1 VRHEKGGKVEY
12 TDIVKPTT
20 FANDEY
26 FQKLTAHMRANDP
39 LPYID
44 ADTHRPFYVVTKHAD
59 IIEIERQSD
68 KFLNT
73 ARSVLQTKEIEAQI
87 EAGGVGLR
95 TLIHMDNPDHKL
107 FRDLTKDWFMPAN
120 LKTLEERVKG
130 LAKNTIDK
138 MLEKGDE
145 LDFVKDV
152 AVWYPLR
159 VIMMILGV
167 PDEDLP
173 KMLTLTQELFGAD
186 DPDMKRETTAEN
198 RDATILEFFN
208 YSNALTAQRRAE
220 PGDDV
225 ATVIANAQVSGAPIG
240 ELEAM
245 SYYIIVATA
254 GHDTTSSSSA
264 GGVLA
269 LMENPDE
276 LSKVQANR
284 DLIPLLVDEAIRWT
298 TPVKHFMR
306 FATEDYELRGKCI
319 KEGDGLMMLYA
330 SGNRDEEV
338 FDQADK
344 FIIDRRPNRH
354 VAFGHGAHHCLGNLL
369 AKMELKH
376 LYSEL
381 LDRVESIEL
390 IGEPKLIQSTFVSG
404 LKTLPVRIS
413 AK

>member
-1 VRHEKGGKVEY
+1 
-12 TDIVKPTT
+12 
-20 FANDEY
+20 
-26 FQKLTAHMRANDP
+26 
-39 LPYID
+39 
-44 ADTHRPFYVVTKHAD
+44 
-59 IIEIERQSD
+59 
-68 KFLNT
+68 
-73 ARSVLQTKEIEAQI
+73 
-87 EAGGVGLR
+87 
-95 TLIHMDNPDHKL
+95 
-107 FRDLTKDWFMPAN
+107 
-120 LKTLEERVKG
+120 
-130 LAKNTIDK
+130 

-208 YSNALTAQRRAE
+208 YFNALTAQRRAE

-276 LSKVQANR
+276 LAKVQANR

-306 FATEDYELRGKCI
+306 FATDDYELRGKCI

-381 LDRVESIEL
+381 LTESNL
-390 IGEPKLIQSTFVSG
+390 LSS
-404 LKTLPVRIS
+404 LANRN
-413 AK
+413 